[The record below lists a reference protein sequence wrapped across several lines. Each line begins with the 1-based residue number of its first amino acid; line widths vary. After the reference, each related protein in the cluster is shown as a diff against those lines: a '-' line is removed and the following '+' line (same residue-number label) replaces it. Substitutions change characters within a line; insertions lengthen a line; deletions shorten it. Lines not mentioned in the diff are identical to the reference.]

1 MAFTVEQACVQ
12 CGAPIELEE
21 TDRLLQCPY
30 CRVKSFL
37 FASDHFRYVLPNKA
51 PDKEIVYAPYL
62 RFKGSVFT
70 CQGLGINH
78 RFLDITQL
86 AAPVPGLPMS
96 LGFRS
101 QVLKLSF
108 LKPDTVGSFLPSSL
122 HEEEMLSSAGR
133 RASGSGKL
141 FHTAYIG
148 DVISVI
154 YQPLFIEKETVF
166 DAITRT
172 PTTELPHGKAFFSS
186 SVNFQ
191 SEWKLFFMGTL
202 CPQCG
207 WNLDGERDS
216 VVLTC
221 PNCDSAWEA
230 SEGKF
235 ARIKV
240 ARVRGN
246 GQNTVYLPFWRF
258 KVSTTGVPINSYA
271 DFIRVTN
278 QPKVVKKEW
287 EAPAMSFWSPAFK
300 IRPQVFLRVA
310 SQLTIVQ
317 KDFEMREGLPEDNLH
332 PVTMPLSEAVQ
343 SLKLILASAAY
354 TKKRT
359 YPLLPEIQFNLKDT
373 SIVYVP
379 FTDEGHDLVHQHIRL
394 SINKNALQFGRSL

>member
-1 MAFTVEQACVQ
+1 MAFRIEQACSQ

-21 TDRLLQCPY
+21 TDRLLLCPY

-70 CQGLGINH
+70 CRGLGISH
-78 RFLDITQL
+78 RFLDITRL
-86 AAPVPGLPMS
+86 AVPVPGLPLS

-101 QVLKLSF
+101 QVLKLAF
-108 LKPDTVGSFLPSSL
+108 LKPDTAGSFLPSSL
-122 HEEEMLSSAGR
+122 KAAEILTRAGKR
-133 RASGSGKL
+133 TSGSGKL
-141 FHTAYIG
+141 FHTAFIG

-166 DAITRT
+166 DAITKR
-172 PTTELPHGKAFFSS
+172 PIMGFAQAKAFFSS
-186 SVNFQ
+186 SVKYQ
-191 SEWKLFFMGTL
+191 SGWELFFMGTL

-235 ARIKV
+235 ARTKL
-240 ARVRGN
+240 AMVRGE
-246 GQNTVYLPFWRF
+246 GKNTVYLPFWRF
-258 KVSTTGVPINSYA
+258 RVSTTGVPINSYA

-287 EAPAMSFWSPAFK
+287 EAPDMSFWSPAFK
-300 IRPQVFLRVA
+300 IRPQIFLRVA
-310 SQLTIVQ
+310 CQLTIAQ
-317 KDFEMREGLPEDNLH
+317 KDLEMKEELPEDNLH

-359 YPLLPEIQFNLKDT
+359 YPLLPEIRFNLKDT

-394 SINKNALQFGRSL
+394 SINKNALQFGRCL